1 MTTQITPTTE
11 LQAVNIML
19 STIGEAPVNSIA
31 GNTTVDVSTAIN
43 ILNETSMSIQSQ
55 GWKFNTSENVTLSLD
70 VDSKIPLP
78 ANCVQ
83 ADSSRQFKHI
93 NVVMR
98 DGYLYDMEKHTDIF
112 TSVTPVDLVLVQL
125 FDSLPE
131 FARRYITMKAARRFA
146 SRFIGDKEITQLI
159 AQDEQEA
166 YIAFVQADTR
176 SADHNILDG
185 DYNTYNIVNRTPRRT
200 Y

>member
-1 MTTQITPTTE
+1 
-11 LQAVNIML
+11 
-19 STIGEAPVNSIA
+19 
-31 GNTTVDVSTAIN
+31 
-43 ILNETSMSIQSQ
+43 
-55 GWKFNTSENVTLSLD
+55 
-70 VDSKIPLP
+70 
-78 ANCVQ
+78 
-83 ADSSRQFKHI
+83 
-93 NVVMR
+93 
-98 DGYLYDMEKHTDIF
+98 MEKHTDIF

-166 YIAFVQADTR
+166 YISFVQADTR

-185 DYNTYNIVNRTPRRT
+185 DYNTYNIANRTPRRT